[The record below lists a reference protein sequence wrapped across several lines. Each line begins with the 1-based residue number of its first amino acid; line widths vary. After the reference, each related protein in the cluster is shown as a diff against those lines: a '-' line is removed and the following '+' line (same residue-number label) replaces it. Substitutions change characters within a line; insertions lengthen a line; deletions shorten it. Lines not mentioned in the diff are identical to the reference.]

1 MAYGYVFL
9 EMSSLINVGR
19 QSPLNTAP
27 FSRHGFLNYVG
38 MKKLHENK
46 QDAGKSIKELTGLEV
61 IALI

>member
-1 MAYGYVFL
+1 
-9 EMSSLINVGR
+9 MSSLINVGR